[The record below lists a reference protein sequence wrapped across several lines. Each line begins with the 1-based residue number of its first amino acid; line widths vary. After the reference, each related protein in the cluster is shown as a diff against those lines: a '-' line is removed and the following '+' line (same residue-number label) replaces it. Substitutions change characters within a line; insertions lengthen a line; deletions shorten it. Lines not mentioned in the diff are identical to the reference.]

1 MSSSAIARSKEM
13 ARRVGEIR
21 LTAKG
26 ARMCSWVSA
35 GFANP
40 TWHFSNHISNHW
52 SEGAASPSG
61 SQMAVNE
68 RRWRRKRVRGKRD
81 GSHFEQGDPAGFSPE
96 MQLVAALPRLEWC
109 WIQGASMMGMHPRR
123 GDNSMRR
130 SAKGD
135 SPLPTI
141 PPLLPSSLS
150 VPFGNHFSIA
160 RAIYRRRRSPH
171 NARQGVQ
178 PIGDFRDS
186 PLLFMARW
194 RFFGHICLRNPA
206 VTLPKKRTGS
216 ASGENSHDK
225 GCDFCII
232 VT

>member
-61 SQMAVNE
+61 SQMVVNE
-68 RRWRRKRVRGKRD
+68 KRWRRKRVRGKRD
-81 GSHFEQGDPAGFSPE
+81 GSHFEQGDPAGFNPE
-96 MQLVAALPRLEWC
+96 MQLIAAFPRSEWC
-109 WIQGASMMGMHPRR
+109 WIQGACMMGRHPRR

-141 PPLLPSSLS
+141 PP
-150 VPFGNHFSIA
+150 A
-160 RAIYRRRRSPH
+160 
-171 NARQGVQ
+171 
-178 PIGDFRDS
+178 S
-186 PLLFMARW
+186 PLPFQSHSATTFPLPGLFTVAAA
-194 RFFGHICLRNPA
+194 H
-206 VTLPKKRTGS
+206 RTMPGK
-216 ASGENSHDK
+216 ACNRSGISETRHYFLWLD
-225 GCDFCII
+225 GGFLGTY
-232 VT
+232 V